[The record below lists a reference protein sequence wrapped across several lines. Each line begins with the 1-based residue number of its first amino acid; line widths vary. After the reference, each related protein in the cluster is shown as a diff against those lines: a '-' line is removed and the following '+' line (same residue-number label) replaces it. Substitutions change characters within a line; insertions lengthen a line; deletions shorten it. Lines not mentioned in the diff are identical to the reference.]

1 MKIQLAAL
9 VGVMSLVLLAPGGAD
24 ASTHVQYGVQDD
36 AWLLY
41 GPEAPAKRIEI
52 LQRLGVDMVRLTL
65 RWDAVAQTVPTDPR
79 NPKDPAY
86 HWDLYDP
93 ILQRLHAA
101 HIGVLISLWGTP
113 PWANEGQKPNF
124 MPNDTTSLASFAY
137 AASSKYPWITRWT
150 IWNEPNV
157 RLFLIPN
164 SPSLYVS
171 RLLNPAYRA
180 LKSAN
185 PRNLVAGGV
194 TSPRKTPTG
203 VSPIAWIRG
212 MRAARALLDAYA
224 QNPYPVRPGETPTS
238 GGCWRCTEITMATL
252 PKLITEVKARFGTRT
267 RIWLTEYGYNSR
279 PPSKWL
285 GVSNTLQAR
294 YVSEAALRVYLAS
307 HVDLLINFLVR
318 DEPDATKWTS
328 GFLHESWQGEAVLR
342 GVRASVCTGV
352 AAWRAHERVGP
363 GSAAIG
369 PPALPVAAIPRRPLA
384 VGRRNT
390 VDVKRR
396 LPAARDLR
404 RARNAAA
411 HLVAAR
417 SPLQRHT
424 QDHLGR
430 TSSATAEDRVS
441 RPACPP
447 ACADPSTPPGND
459 RGSRLG

>member
-1 MKIQLAAL
+1 MAL
-9 VGVMSLVLLAPGGAD
+9 FAPIGAE

-52 LQRLGVDMVRLTL
+52 LQQLGVDIVRLTL
-65 RWDAVAQTVPTDPR
+65 RWDAIAPSVPTDARDPS
-79 NPKDPAY
+79 DPAY

-101 HIGVLISLWGTP
+101 HIAVLISLWGTP

-124 MPNDTTSLASFAY
+124 MPTGATSLASFAY

-194 TSPRKTPTG
+194 TSPRKTPSG

-212 MRAARALLDAYA
+212 MGAAHALLDAYA
-224 QNPYPVRPGETPTS
+224 QNPYPVRPLETPSS

-252 PKLITEVKARFGTRT
+252 PKLITEVKRRFGTQT

-285 GVSNTLQAR
+285 GVSNTLQAQ

-307 HVDLLINFLVR
+307 HVDLLIQFLVR
-318 DEPDATKWTS
+318 DEPDARKWTS
-328 GFLHESWQGEAVLR
+328 GFLTSR
-342 GVRASVCTGV
+342 GKVKPSF
-352 AAWRAHERVGP
+352 
-363 GSAAIG
+363 SAF
-369 PPALPVAAIPRRPLA
+369 ALPFAQVSRSGARTSVWGQVRPRS
-384 VGRRNT
+384 GRQLY
-390 VDVKRR
+390 R
-396 LPAARDLR
+396 LQQFRGGRWQWIGGTRFTTPGGYLR
-404 RARNAAA
+404 RVISGGRG
-411 HLVAAR
+411 LQLR
-417 SPLQRHT
+417 IWSPR
-424 QDHLGR
+424 DHR
-430 TSSATAEDRVS
+430 YSAILRIT
-441 RPACPP
+441 
-447 ACADPSTPPGND
+447 
-459 RGSRLG
+459 